1 MRGTDSILLAFG
13 AIRGHRL
20 RSSLTILG
28 MGIGVSAVVL
38 LTSLGNAARSYVTG
52 EFSEL
57 GANMVIV
64 LPGRN
69 ETTGGIPPIMGETP
83 RDLTLDD
90 ALALGRSPVI
100 REVAPVM
107 LGSVPVSARGLER
120 EVTVIGT
127 TSGMEIVRNLR
138 MARGRFLAAGDPHLA
153 APECVLGET
162 VRKELF
168 GADHSLG
175 EWLRIGDR
183 RCRIIGV
190 LAPSGV
196 SLGSDLDDMVML
208 PVASAEILFNT
219 SSLFRVLLQV
229 DPNLRQEDAAREI
242 RRIIMD
248 RHEGEDDITIISQ
261 DSVLATFD
269 RILLVLTL
277 GIGAIAGIS
286 LAVAGILIMNIM
298 LVSVTQRTAEI
309 GLLRAIGAPAGD
321 IRRLFLIEAL
331 LLSGLGTGFGL
342 LAGILGAVLLHR
354 LYPLLPLAIPAWSVA
369 ASAGTAMLAGLVF
382 GALPAIR
389 AARLNPVTAL
399 TGR

>member
-90 ALALGRSPVI
+90 ALALGRSRVI
-100 REVAPVM
+100 LEIAPVM

-127 TSGMEIVRNLR
+127 TSGMETVRNLR
-138 MARGRFLAAGDPHLA
+138 MARGKFLAAADPHLA

-168 GADHSLG
+168 GADHSIG
-175 EWLRIGDR
+175 VWLRIGDR

-190 LAPSGV
+190 LSPSGV
-196 SLGSDLDDMVML
+196 SLGSDLDDMVMI
-208 PVASAEILFNT
+208 PVASAQILFNT

-229 DPNLRQEDAAREI
+229 DPNLSQEDAAGEI

-309 GLLRAIGAPAGD
+309 GLLRAVGAPAGE

-331 LLSGLGTGFGL
+331 LLSGLGTGLGL

-354 LYPLLPLAIPAWSVA
+354 LYPLLPLAIPAWSVTA
-369 ASAGTAMLAGLVF
+369 AAGTAMLAGLVF